1 MIYNVVIN
9 STNYVGGTNGSNLEY
24 NFDWSNFEEGEYEMS
39 FAYNA
44 VLSTLTSTLIVSVD
58 LGVCMNS
65 FTTTSSTSQRFS
77 NVIGAI
83 APTITADGNYTYN
96 ASSVFNPP
104 VYLKSRPMSN
114 RITIFTR
121 DLNGALTDVGVD
133 YVLILSFKK
142 L

>member
-1 MIYNVVIN
+1 MVIN

-44 VLSTLTSTLIVSVD
+44 VLSTLTSTLIVSID

-65 FTTTSSTSQRFS
+65 FTTTSSTSQRFN

-83 APTITADGNYTYN
+83 VPTITAVGNYTYN
-96 ASSVFNPP
+96 ASSVLNPP

-114 RITIFTR
+114 RITVYTR
-121 DLNGALTDVGVD
+121 NLSGALTDVGVD